1 MEKILIIDDEQLYR
15 TMLKQTLVKDGYT
28 TIEAENG
35 ETGLALVRTEHPDLV
50 LTDFRMP
57 GMDGLEVIAEI
68 QKLNPRLP
76 VVLFTAFG
84 DVALTIRSI
93 QVGAF
98 DFLEKPFNP
107 LQLKITVHNALNSI
121 RLSNSLNEVL
131 GNVVSGENMPE
142 DNIPMG
148 KTPEMKEIF
157 KNIGRIS
164 LNKVNVLIQGETG
177 TGKELI
183 ARLIHFAGITRLN
196 PFVTLNCSTLSE
208 PLLESELFGQVKE
221 SFTGSVLE
229 KKGKLELA
237 GDGTI
242 FLNEISE
249 ISLNTQV
256 KLLRVIQDLEFEKV
270 DGQEAIAMNAR
281 IIAATSHDLEI
292 LVKEGKFREDL
303 YYRLKVF
310 TIKLPPL
317 RERKEDMRDLVI
329 HFLHKLNKRMNKNV
343 IKIGDGVIEM
353 LQEHDWFGNLRE
365 LENTIL
371 QAVIMS
377 KSDVL
382 EKDNITLNRL
392 QHAIVQPDYHLPP
405 LRSLA
410 DVEKYQIE
418 RILIEVKWNKVEA
431 SRILEITRPTLN
443 AKIEKYGLM
452 QS

>member
-15 TMLKQTLVKDGYT
+15 TMLKHTLVKEGYT
-28 TIEAENG
+28 TIEAESG
-35 ETGLALVRTEHPDLV
+35 ESGLALVASEHPDLV

-57 GMDGLEVIAEI
+57 GMDGLEVLSEI
-68 QKLNPRLP
+68 HKTDPRLP

-107 LQLKITVHNALNSI
+107 LQLKITVHNALNSV

-131 GNVVSGENMPE
+131 TNGVSGETMLE

-148 KTPEMKEIF
+148 KTLQMKEIF

-183 ARLIHFAGITRLN
+183 ARLIHFSGVTRQS
-196 PFVTLNCSTLSE
+196 PFVILNCSTLSE
-208 PLLESELFGQVKE
+208 SILESELFGQVKE
-221 SFTGSVLE
+221 SFTGTFIE
-229 KKGKLELA
+229 KKGKLEQA

-242 FLNEISE
+242 FLSEISD

-270 DGQEAIAMNAR
+270 DGQETIPLKAC
-281 IIAATSHDLEI
+281 IIASTTRDLET

-310 TIKLPPL
+310 TISLPAL

-343 IKIGDGVIEM
+343 IKIGDGVIEL
-353 LQEHDWFGNLRE
+353 LQAHEWFGNLRE
-365 LENTIL
+365 LENAIL
-371 QAVIMS
+371 QAIVMS

-382 EKDNITLNRL
+382 EKDNITLNKL
-392 QHAIVQPDYHLPP
+392 QTSHAEPDNLPQ
-405 LRSLA
+405 LRSLS
-410 DVEKYQIE
+410 DVEKYHIE
-418 RILIEVKWNKVEA
+418 RILNEVKWNKVEA

-443 AKIEKYGLM
+443 AKIEKYGLVRN
-452 QS
+452 

>member
-15 TMLKQTLVKDGYT
+15 TMLKHTLVKEGYT

-35 ETGLALVRTEHPDLV
+35 ESGLALVASEHPDLV

-57 GMDGLEVIAEI
+57 GMDGLEVLSEI
-68 QKLNPRLP
+68 HKIDPRLP

-107 LQLKITVHNALNSI
+107 LQLKITVHNALNSV

-131 GNVVSGENMPE
+131 TNGVSGEAMLE
-142 DNIPMG
+142 ENIPMG
-148 KTPEMKEIF
+148 KTLQMKEIF

-183 ARLIHFAGITRLN
+183 ARLIHFAGVTRHS
-196 PFVTLNCSTLSE
+196 PFVILNCSTLSE
-208 PLLESELFGQVKE
+208 SLLESELFGQVKE
-221 SFTGSVLE
+221 SFTGTFIE

-237 GDGTI
+237 GDGSI
-242 FLNEISE
+242 FLSE
-249 ISLNTQV
+249 VSDISLNTQV

-270 DGQEAIAMNAR
+270 DGQETIPLKAR
-281 IIAATSHDLEI
+281 IIASTTRDLET

-310 TIKLPPL
+310 TISLPPL

-343 IKIGDGVIEM
+343 IKIGDGVIEL
-353 LQEHDWFGNLRE
+353 LQAHDWFGNLRE
-365 LENTIL
+365 LENAIL
-371 QAVIMS
+371 QAIVMS

-382 EKDNITLNRL
+382 EKDNITLNKL
-392 QHAIVQPDYHLPP
+392 QTTHSEPDNLPQ
-405 LRSLA
+405 LRSLS
-410 DVEKYQIE
+410 DVEKYHIE
-418 RILIEVKWNKVEA
+418 RILNEVKWNKVEA
-431 SRILEITRPTLN
+431 SRVLEITRPTLN
-443 AKIEKYGLM
+443 AKIEKYGLVRN
-452 QS
+452 

>member
-1 MEKILIIDDEQLYR
+1 MEKILIIDDEQIYR
-15 TMLKQTLVKDGYT
+15 TMLKHTLVKEGYT

-35 ETGLALVRTEHPDLV
+35 ETGLELVVSEEPDLV

-57 GMDGLEVIAEI
+57 GMDGLEVLAEI
-68 QKLNPRLP
+68 HKINPRLP

-107 LQLKITVHNALNSI
+107 IQLKITVHNALNSV
-121 RLSNSLNEVL
+121 RLSQSLNEVL
-131 GNVVSGENMPE
+131 DTGVSGESMPG
-142 DNIPMG
+142 DNVAMG
-148 KTPEMKEIF
+148 KTTQMKEIF

-177 TGKELI
+177 TGKELM

-196 PFVTLNCSTLSE
+196 PFVILNCSTLSE
-208 PLLESELFGQVKE
+208 TLLEAELFGQVKE
-221 SFTGSVLE
+221 SYTGSVLE

-242 FLNEISE
+242 FLDEIAD

-256 KLLRVIQDLEFEKV
+256 KLLRVIQDLEYERV
-270 DGQEAIAMNAR
+270 DGHETLSMKAR
-281 IIAATSHDLEI
+281 IIAATCRDLEA

-310 TIKLPPL
+310 TISLPPL

-353 LQEHDWFGNLRE
+353 LQSHDWFGNLRE

-371 QAVIMS
+371 QAIVMS

-382 EKDNITLNRL
+382 EKDNITINKI
-392 QHAIVQPDYHLPP
+392 QQSHVVQEALPHF
-405 LRSLA
+405 RSLA
-410 DVEKYQIE
+410 DVEKYHID
-418 RILIEVKWNKVEA
+418 RILKEVKWNKVEA

-443 AKIEKYGLM
+443 AKIEKYGLIRN
-452 QS
+452 